1 MAKEEFIKELDEKD
15 IGWNEYVEIK
25 ILNTNYK
32 WWKFWVPKYETIT
45 GLLNFTN
52 QDEDVRIINKT
63 SSYGIGIGTLFYFD
77 EIVQVKK
84 LN

>member
-1 MAKEEFIKELDEKD
+1 MTKEEFIKELDEKD

-32 WWKFWVPKYETIT
+32 WWKFWEPKYETIT
-45 GLLNFTN
+45 GLLNFHI
-52 QDEDVRIINKT
+52 QYEDVPIINKT
-63 SSYGIGIGTLFYFD
+63 SNGIGLGVLLYFD